1 MPEPPDAPESAAE
14 PLHYRRPWRKDF
26 LTQYE
31 RTGRLYHVL
40 QALGISKAK
49 FDREVTRDPKFAR
62 AVEIRRQRYAD
73 TLEDQFD
80 KMFKTNARGNVV
92 AGIVL
97 AKKHRPHD
105 FIERHAGV
113 TMQVD
118 AVATMEQARALLQAM
133 LHDATPELQARL
145 LVAGP
150 TEHGPDE
157 QHDDDPPD
165 DGPGVHAMPP
175 ALET

>member
-1 MPEPPDAPESAAE
+1 MGRGNKIARTIGLSDGHGTVS
-14 PLHYRRPWRKDF
+14 
-26 LTQYE
+26 E
-31 RTGRLYHVL
+31 RH
-40 QALGISKAK
+40 
-49 FDREVTRDPKFAR
+49 REVTRDPKFAR
-62 AVEIRRQRYAD
+62 AVEVRRQRYAD

-80 KMFKTNARGNVV
+80 KMFKSNARGNVV

-118 AVATMEQARALLQAM
+118 AVATMEQARALLSLM

-145 LVAGP
+145 AVPVPSLVAHDEPEGP
-150 TEHGPDE
+150 
-157 QHDDDPPD
+157 
-165 DGPGVHAMPP
+165 V
-175 ALET
+175 

>member
-1 MPEPPDAPESAAE
+1 MPEHPDAPESAAE

-26 LTQYE
+26 LAQYE

-40 QALGISKAK
+40 QALGVSKAK

-62 AVEIRRQRYAD
+62 AVEVRRQRYAD

-80 KMFKTNARGNVV
+80 RMFKSNARGNVV

-145 LVAGP
+145 CAPSLVVHDG
-150 TEHGPDE
+150 DE
-157 QHDDDPPD
+157 DQRQEDHDEP
-165 DGPGVHAMPP
+165 VHAMPP